1 MPILVKNLATG
12 KTEVHVRALLAVL
25 FSLSII
31 AGFFLGKIDVDAL
44 LAIGG
49 PLIGWYVG
57 QRQKTENG

>member
-1 MPILVKNLATG
+1 MPIVVKNLVTG

-25 FSLSII
+25 FALSIVT
-31 AGFFLGKIDVDAL
+31 GFFLGKVDVDAL

-57 QRQKTENG
+57 QRQKTETT